1 MHGAA
6 RSAGLRYRALGERPG
21 SVVSWLR
28 PGAWPRSGGLALAAV
43 LLLADPAHALT
54 AAEVYEQACATCHGD
69 DGRGPPSGSRLEP
82 APPDFTDC
90 TIVTAETTAN
100 WVGLVR
106 YGGPF
111 LGLSP
116 SMPSFGDSLSDA
128 EIDAVIGY
136 LRAFCRDARY
146 PIGDLNF
153 RRPVFVQK
161 AFPEDEAVVA
171 FEPESG
177 PGEKAYAVELSVEKR
192 LGPRGWVE
200 LGIPIAVVDAEGE
213 PRRSGVGDVTL
224 AYRQALVVAPQW
236 RSVVSAGLELALPT
250 GNRRNGVG
258 TGTTV
263 VSPQLLSAHGLGPFV
278 LQTAVT
284 ADLPGDP
291 ARAARQMVYGFV
303 LQLPLGPYKKSL
315 VPAVE
320 LEQAQALDSDVRAAT
335 VLGPSLYVPLS
346 RRGHVAL
353 GMGAQLPVA
362 GARPFDWRVGAFVL
376 WEYRDGPPW
385 AW

>member
-1 MHGAA
+1 ML
-6 RSAGLRYRALGERPG
+6 RSLSRFGPSTWPRAGL
-21 SVVSWLR
+21 
-28 PGAWPRSGGLALAAV
+28 LALTAV
-43 LLLADPAHALT
+43 FVFLLADPTYALT
-54 AAEVYEQACATCHGD
+54 GAEVYEQGCATCHGA

-82 APPDFTDC
+82 VPPDFTDC

-100 WVGLVR
+100 WAGLVR
-106 YGGPF
+106 HGGPF

-116 SMPSFGDSLSDA
+116 SMPSFGDSLSDT
-128 EIDAVIGY
+128 EIDAVIVY
-136 LRAFCRDARY
+136 LRTFCRDARY

-177 PGEKAYAVELSVEKR
+177 PGEKAHAIELSVEKR

-200 LGIPIAVVDAEGE
+200 LGIPFAVVDPEHE

-224 AYRQALVVAPQW
+224 AYGTRWWSRRVALH
-236 RSVVSAGLELALPT
+236 RLG
-250 GNRRNGVG
+250 
-258 TGTTV
+258 
-263 VSPQLLSAHGLGPFV
+263 GLGPFV

-291 ARAARQMVYGFV
+291 ERAARQMVYGLAV
-303 LQLPLGPYKKSL
+303 QLPLGPYKKSL

-320 LEQAQALDSDVRAAT
+320 LEQTQALDSDVHAAT
-335 VLGPSLYVPLS
+335 VLGPSLYVPLT

-376 WEYRDGPPW
+376 WEYRDGPHG